1 MSASAPITEGGALR
15 RFGRGLRYPLAGL
28 GELARTPSLWKHAAL
43 VVVLAL
49 GAMALVGWGT
59 VRWGGALIEGIWS
72 VPEGEGL
79 WASVLGV
86 LHAVYAFV
94 LWATLALLAYYVWLM
109 LTSLVTAPVKDALS
123 ELVEARRTGK
133 AGPPFSLGAL
143 LAEIGRT
150 VRVEGGKLLVYAAV
164 MIPLYALSF
173 AVPGVGQVLLTIV
186 GWYFTSLFLA
196 FDYLDWPMARRGWG
210 FRARARAL
218 GASNRA
224 VALGFGTA
232 CWLLLLVPFLNV
244 LLIPGAVVAG
254 TNLFVD
260 LELAGAFAQGGGRR

>member
-1 MSASAPITEGGALR
+1 MTATARVTDGGAVR
-15 RFGRGLRYPLAGL
+15 RFWRGLGYPLSGL
-28 GELARTPSLWKHAAL
+28 GELARTPALWRHAAL
-43 VVVLAL
+43 LILLAL
-49 GAMALVGWGT
+49 GALGLVGWLT
-59 VRWGGALIEGIWS
+59 LRWGGTLVEGIWAA
-72 VPEGEGL
+72 PEGEGF
-79 WASVLGV
+79 WTGV
-86 LHAVYAFV
+86 LSAVHAVYAFV
-94 LWATLALLAYYVWLM
+94 LWAGLALVAYYLWLM

-133 AGPPFSLGAL
+133 PGPPFTLGAL
-143 LAEIGRT
+143 LAEVGRT
-150 VRVEGGKLLVYAAV
+150 LRVEGGKLLLYAAV
-164 MIPLYALSF
+164 MLPLYGLSF
-173 AVPGVGQVLLTIV
+173 AVPVVGQVLLTIV

-218 GASNRA
+218 GRSNRA

-260 LELAGAFAQGGGRR
+260 LDDAGAFAGTGTK